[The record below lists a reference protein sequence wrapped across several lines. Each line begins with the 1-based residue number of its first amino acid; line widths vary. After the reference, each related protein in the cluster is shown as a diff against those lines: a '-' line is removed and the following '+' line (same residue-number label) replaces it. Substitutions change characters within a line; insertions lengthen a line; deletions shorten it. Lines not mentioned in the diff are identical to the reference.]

1 MFAGGLHRKGG
12 LRNLQV
18 SSGFYLF
25 FVHSGFF
32 VETSL
37 FYLLAL
43 FDKELVFL
51 FLFINILQKFTLFD
65 FFFKEQQEVCA

>member
-43 FDKELVFL
+43 FDKELVF
-51 FLFINILQKFTLFD
+51 INILQKFTLFD

>member
-1 MFAGGLHRKGG
+1 VK
-12 LRNLQV
+12 
-18 SSGFYLF
+18 
-25 FVHSGFF
+25 
-32 VETSL
+32 TSL